1 MHYTLSTV
9 LDLTWGQL
17 LLIQKVLNAEDAD
30 GDTTKTTHITTD
42 KNKMTDE
49 EYQDE
54 LARKILAAKREDG
67 TVDLGKVMSSKR

>member
-1 MHYTLSTV
+1 MHWTLETV
-9 LDLTWGQL
+9 LNLTWGQL
-17 LLIQKVLNAEDAD
+17 LLIQNALRNAD

-49 EYQDE
+49 ENQDE